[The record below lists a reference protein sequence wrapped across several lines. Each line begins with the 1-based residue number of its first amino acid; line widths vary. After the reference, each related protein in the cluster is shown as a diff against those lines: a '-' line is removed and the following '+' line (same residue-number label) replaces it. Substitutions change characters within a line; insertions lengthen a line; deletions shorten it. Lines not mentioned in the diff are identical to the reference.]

1 MDDVKAGYYSVTVT
15 DPKGCT
21 GQLDSLLLSDPSPVL
36 GSYDDYEALKCFGD
50 ETILTIE
57 TVSGGAGGPY
67 QYSVDNGATLPI
79 DVPFTIGGGEHT
91 VTYLDRIGCEF
102 TETLT
107 IPEPAEITVKFDPD
121 EIEIELGDSTKL
133 IPIITGAGVE
143 NFIWAPAELVT
154 DPDTLSPYTKTF
166 ESTMYTLTVSDA
178 NGCSGTGK
186 ITIIV
191 DPNRNVYIPN
201 VFIPSNDAGT
211 NYTFNPQVGNGVKDI
226 SYFQVYDR
234 WGSLMYERTKF
245 IPDNDNFGEGWDGKF
260 KGDYVNPG
268 VFIYVVEVNFLDG
281 RTLLYR
287 GDVTVVR

>member
-1 MDDVKAGYYSVTVT
+1 M
-15 DPKGCT
+15 
-21 GQLDSLLLSDPSPVL
+21 
-36 GSYDDYEALKCFGD
+36 
-50 ETILTIE
+50 
-57 TVSGGAGGPY
+57 
-67 QYSVDNGATLPI
+67 
-79 DVPFTIGGGEHT
+79 
-91 VTYLDRIGCEF
+91 
-102 TETLT
+102 
-107 IPEPAEITVKFDPD
+107 KFDPN

-133 IPIITGAGVE
+133 IPIITGAGVD
-143 NFIWAPAELVT
+143 NFIWTPAELVT

-191 DPNRNVYIPN
+191 DPNRNVYVPN
-201 VFIPSNDAGT
+201 VFIPSNDSGT
-211 NYTFNPQVGNGVKDI
+211 NYTFNPQIGNGVKDI